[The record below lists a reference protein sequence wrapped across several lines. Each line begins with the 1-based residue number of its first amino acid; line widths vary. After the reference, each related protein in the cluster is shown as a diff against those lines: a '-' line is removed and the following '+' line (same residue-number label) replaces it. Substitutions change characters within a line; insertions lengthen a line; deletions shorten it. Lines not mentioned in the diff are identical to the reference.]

1 MITSS
6 RAWPGGVLTVWTNL
20 PFCGRIF
27 KIAPHYYSQF
37 WSSPGLYLL
46 AWPYTIKSPNSSNFF
61 TLHYYISH
69 RAQADL
75 LSHKDLDM
83 ALTGAMMAFTNN
95 REHITNGGHTVEE
108 RQRAHTTYM
117 HNGRKVCQQTL
128 DSFTGSAR
136 RDCWH

>member
-1 MITSS
+1 MA
-6 RAWPGGVLTVWTNL
+6 RGVLTVWTNH

-37 WSSPGLYLL
+37 WSSPGLYHWLGLTLLRVPLL
-46 AWPYTIKSPNSSNFF
+46 ATSLLCTI
-61 TLHYYISH
+61 ISH
-69 RAQADL
+69 RAQDDL

-83 ALTGAMMAFTNN
+83 ALTGAMMALTNN
-95 REHITNGGHTVEE
+95 REHITDSGHTVEE
-108 RQRAHTTYM
+108 TQRAHTTYM
-117 HNGRKVCQQTL
+117 HNVRKVCQQTL